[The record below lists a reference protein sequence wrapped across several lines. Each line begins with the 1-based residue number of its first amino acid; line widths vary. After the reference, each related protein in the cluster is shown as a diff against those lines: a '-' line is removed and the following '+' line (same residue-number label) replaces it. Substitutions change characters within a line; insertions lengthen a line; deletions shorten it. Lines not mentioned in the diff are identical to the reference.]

1 MKEIFAIIQPK
12 RVQPTKDALAAANI
26 FAMHVFPV
34 MGHGRGHLEPG
45 ILKAAAEGN
54 EEAVALL
61 GSYPRLMPQRALCV
75 MVPEGQVEPAVQA
88 IMQANRTGEPGD
100 GKIYVCPL
108 TEAGRVRTAEFGEV
122 AL

>member
-1 MKEIFAIIQPK
+1 VKEIFAIIQPK
-12 RVQPTKDALAAANI
+12 RVQATKEALSAANV
-26 FAMHVFPV
+26 FALHVFPV
-34 MGHGRGHLEPG
+34 MGHGRGQIEPQ

-61 GSYPRLMPQRALCV
+61 GRYPRLMPQRAICA
-75 MVPEGQVEPAVQA
+75 MVPEAQVEAAVQA
-88 IMQANRTGEPGD
+88 IVRANQTGEPGD

-108 TEAGRVRTAEFGEV
+108 TEAARVRTAECGEA